1 MKHKVKE
8 WLKRYLPAEVL
19 SVLATLLAA
28 SITFNLT
35 QNQLKTAL
43 AATWA
48 GNLFYFGYILLIDVW
63 KTYKACKQNG
73 SNYTVK
79 TFLRNLRALLVEFG
93 IAEVFDSFLIRPA
106 LMYYLP
112 LLFGSLNWGILAAK
126 LLADVT
132 FYVPA
137 IISYE
142 FTKRKLRD
150 FH

>member
-8 WLKRYLPAEVL
+8 WLKRYLPAEIL
-19 SVLATLLAA
+19 SVVATLLAA
-28 SITFNLT
+28 SLTFKYT
-35 QNQLKTAL
+35 QSGIKTAL

-48 GNLFYFGYILLIDVW
+48 GNLFYFGYILILDVW
-63 KTYKACKQNG
+63 QTYKAVRQNSKG
-73 SNYTVK
+73 YTFK
-79 TFLRNLRALLVEFG
+79 TFIRNLRALFIEFG
-93 IAEVFDSFLIRPA
+93 LAEVFDSFLIRPV

-112 LLFGSLNWGILAAK
+112 LLIGNLSWGILLAK

-137 IISYE
+137 IIGYE
-142 FTKRKLRD
+142 FTKRRFRN